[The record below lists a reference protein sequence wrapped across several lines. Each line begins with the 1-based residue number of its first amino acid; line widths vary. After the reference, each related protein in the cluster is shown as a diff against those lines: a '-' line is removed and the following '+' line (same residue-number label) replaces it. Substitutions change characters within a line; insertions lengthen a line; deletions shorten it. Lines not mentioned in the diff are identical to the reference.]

1 MIKYLFLTLILL
13 INVIFLKSQS
23 DCATIGPT
31 QDFLQSIPTANK
43 ALALNNATV
52 KIFIHIIRASNGN
65 NALSASIIDAFNS
78 FNQAPAKFAPLNICL
93 TLTGI
98 GFINNSQF
106 YNSFD
111 LNNPS
116 VSGILWSGSSFKTD
130 AINVY
135 IVPDHNYSLNG
146 IASDISGSAFIIT
159 TQSFLNNETFA
170 HELGHCLG
178 LYHTFQSTSSNLP
191 WACPENINGS
201 NCDICGDLVC
211 DTPADNNGSTDGN
224 CNYTG
229 GGGYN
234 PFTNNIMSYY
244 DGCLT
249 QFTNGQGLRMR
260 DVIANSQ
267 TLLDRLVPDNITI
280 TSTTYPLI
288 IGPPSCNSSSPP
300 PNCPAPLY
308 NLLEIGKSK
317 ISTSGNVI
325 VNPDV
330 PNNNPNNLIAT
341 IGFI

>member
-1 MIKYLFLTLILL
+1 MRTKLL
-13 INVIFLKSQS
+13 ISFTLAMVARIGISQIN
-23 DCATIGPT
+23 CGT
-31 QDFLQSIPTANK
+31 QTPPIDELSQINPQAK
-43 ALALNNATV
+43 VAPLNNATI
-52 KIFIHIIRASNGN
+52 KIFFHIVRKNNGDDAN
-65 NALSASIIDAFNS
+65 SISVSEAVNS
-78 FNQAPAKFAPLNICL
+78 FFALAPIFNPQNICFSL
-93 TLTGI
+93 KGW
-98 GFINNSQF
+98 GYINSNLYYNDFSFNYNDCNSLI
-106 YNSFD
+106 NT
-111 LNNPS
+111 NVN
-116 VSGILWSGSSFKTD
+116 TD
-130 AINVY
+130 AIDVY
-135 IVPDHNYSLNG
+135 IVPNSNSSTQG
-146 IASDISGSAFIIT
+146 IAFSGIPGRSLII
-159 TQSFLNNETFA
+159 QKQAMIGGKNIFA